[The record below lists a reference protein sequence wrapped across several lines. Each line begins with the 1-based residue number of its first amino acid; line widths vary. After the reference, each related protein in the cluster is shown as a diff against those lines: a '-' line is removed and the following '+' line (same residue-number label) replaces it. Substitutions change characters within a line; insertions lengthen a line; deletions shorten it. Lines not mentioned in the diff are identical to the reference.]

1 MEGKDFAYAICHF
14 LIFLWYI
21 NVFQA
26 TIISWNLYCK
36 KKKIYGDHVEYLF
49 YFPLGWL
56 RELIVKPDPCF
67 QMDFAPS
74 ILVREKS
81 IGDT

>member
-1 MEGKDFAYAICHF
+1 MFFKQPSSHEI
-14 LIFLWYI
+14 YI
-21 NVFQA
+21 A
-26 TIISWNLYCK
+26 R